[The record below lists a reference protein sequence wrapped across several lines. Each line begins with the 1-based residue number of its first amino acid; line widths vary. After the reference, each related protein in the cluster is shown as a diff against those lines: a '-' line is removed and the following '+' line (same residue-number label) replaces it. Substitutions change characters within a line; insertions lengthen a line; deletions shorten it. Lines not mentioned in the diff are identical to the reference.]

1 MRKHKGLIVTGIV
14 CVVILFG
21 IGGCTH
27 WWLNSTA
34 SGVRTVKNFQSETG
48 NGIEREIRVYNA
60 DGKQIMYEKGK
71 FDVSHKNRSIQYVDQ
86 RNRKH
91 NIYFGDNTSVVVNE
105 LQ

>member
-1 MRKHKGLIVTGIV
+1 MTGIV
-14 CVVILFG
+14 RIVILFV
-21 IGGCTH
+21 IGGCIY
-27 WWLNSTA
+27 WWLNSTG
-34 SGVRTVKNFQSETG
+34 SGVRTVKNFQSETN

-86 RNRKH
+86 NNRKH

-105 LQ
+105 LK